1 MMNDLNSRE
10 LMETLRRAK
19 AGDVEAIET
28 VMISHKPLVRER
40 IAHLYILGADYEDTL
55 QEGMIGLYK
64 AILTYDPARGAS
76 FATYASTCVR
86 NHVIDQVKKAGREK
100 DSPLNLSL
108 SLQNFNG
115 DQETAERSGELEI
128 ADDEADVLER
138 LIAQELTGDLSFFI
152 QQNLSTFER
161 KVLTYYLR
169 HFSNQE
175 IALRLAVSSKSVENA
190 LYRARQKI
198 RTYWMDTLEDR

>member
-1 MMNDLNSRE
+1 
-10 LMETLRRAK
+10 METLRRAK

-86 NHVIDQVKKAGREK
+86 NHVIDQVKKPG
-100 DSPLNLSL
+100 
-108 SLQNFNG
+108 
-115 DQETAERSGELEI
+115 ERRT
-128 ADDEADVLER
+128 VR
-138 LIAQELTGDLSFFI
+138 
-152 QQNLSTFER
+152 STFPCRCKTSTEIKKPPSDPVSWR
-161 KVLTYYLR
+161 SLTMRRMCL
-169 HFSNQE
+169 N
-175 IALRLAVSSKSVENA
+175 V
-190 LYRARQKI
+190 
-198 RTYWMDTLEDR
+198 